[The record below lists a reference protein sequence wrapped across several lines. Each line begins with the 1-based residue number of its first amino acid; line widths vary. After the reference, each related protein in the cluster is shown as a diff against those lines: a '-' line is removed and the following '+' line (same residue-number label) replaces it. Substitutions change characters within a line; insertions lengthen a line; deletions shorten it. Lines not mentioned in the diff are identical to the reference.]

1 MSIFNRLSDI
11 INSNISSLLDKAE
24 NPEKMIRMVIQ
35 EMEETLVEVRSGTAK
50 VIAEKKTLSRRAEQ
64 LKKQAHDWEGKAE
77 LALSKG
83 REDLAKAALLEKSN
97 INSSVAITEKDLLK
111 LDETL
116 DKLSIEIE
124 QLQAKLNDARARQ
137 KTIVMRTTATE
148 SRLNVNRQLHSY
160 SIDNAMDKFEYYEK
174 KIDQMEGQMDS
185 IHIEKRG
192 LQSEFDELE
201 KQESIDK
208 ELEDLKN
215 KLKDQY
221 AFKMGI
227 FEFIIALVAMVLGAV
242 TFWILLLRKGRR
254 TVRIEPDGK
263 YNMGEL
269 SAMAESLTE
278 RIDILESIL
287 DAEVPDWR

>member
-64 LKKQAHDWEGKAE
+64 LKKQAQDWESKAE

-83 REDLAKAALLEKSN
+83 REDLAKAALMEKSN
-97 INSSVAITEKDLLK
+97 INSSVEITEKDLEK

-116 DKLSIEIE
+116 NKLSVEIE

-137 KTIVMRTTATE
+137 KTIVMRTTATA

-160 SIDNAMDKFEYYEK
+160 SIDNAMNKFEYYEK

-201 KQESIDK
+201 REESIDQ
-208 ELEDLKN
+208 ELENLKN
-215 KLKDQY
+215 KLKD
-221 AFKMGI
+221 K
-227 FEFIIALVAMVLGAV
+227 
-242 TFWILLLRKGRR
+242 
-254 TVRIEPDGK
+254 
-263 YNMGEL
+263 
-269 SAMAESLTE
+269 
-278 RIDILESIL
+278 
-287 DAEVPDWR
+287 

>member
-1 MSIFNRLSDI
+1 MALETNGTFEVSTMSIFNRLSDI

-50 VIAEKKTLSRRAEQ
+50 VIAEKKTLARRAEQ
-64 LKKQAHDWEGKAE
+64 LKRQAQDWESKAE
-77 LALSKG
+77 LALSKE

-97 INSSVAITEKDLLK
+97 INSSVVITERDLAK
-111 LDETL
+111 LDGTL
-116 DKLSIEIE
+116 DKLSTEIE

-137 KTIVMRTTATE
+137 KTIVMRTTATQ

-201 KQESIDK
+201 KQESIDQ
-208 ELEDLKN
+208 ELEDLKT
-215 KLKDQY
+215 KLKHQ
-221 AFKMGI
+221 
-227 FEFIIALVAMVLGAV
+227 
-242 TFWILLLRKGRR
+242 
-254 TVRIEPDGK
+254 
-263 YNMGEL
+263 
-269 SAMAESLTE
+269 
-278 RIDILESIL
+278 
-287 DAEVPDWR
+287 

>member
-50 VIAEKKTLSRRAEQ
+50 VIAEKKTLTRRAEQ
-64 LKKQAHDWEGKAE
+64 LKKQANDWEAKAE

-83 REDLAKAALLEKSN
+83 REDLAKAALMEKAS
-97 INSSVAITEKDLLK
+97 INSSVDITEKDLLK

-116 DKLSIEIE
+116 DKLSVEIE

-160 SIDNAMDKFEYYEK
+160 SIDNAMNKFEYYEK
-174 KIDQMEGQMDS
+174 KIDQMEGQMDT
-185 IHIEKRG
+185 IHMEKRG

-201 KQESIDK
+201 REESIDK
-208 ELEDLKN
+208 ELENLKN
-215 KLKDQY
+215 KLKD
-221 AFKMGI
+221 K
-227 FEFIIALVAMVLGAV
+227 
-242 TFWILLLRKGRR
+242 
-254 TVRIEPDGK
+254 
-263 YNMGEL
+263 
-269 SAMAESLTE
+269 
-278 RIDILESIL
+278 
-287 DAEVPDWR
+287 

>member
-50 VIAEKKTLSRRAEQ
+50 VIAEKKTLTRRAEQ
-64 LKKQAHDWEGKAE
+64 LRKQAGDWESKAE

-97 INSSVAITEKDLLK
+97 INASVEITEKDLLK

-116 DKLSIEIE
+116 DKLSVEIE

-148 SRLNVNRQLHSY
+148 SRLNVNRQLHNY

-185 IHIEKRG
+185 IHVEKRG

-215 KLKDQY
+215 KLKDQ
-221 AFKMGI
+221 
-227 FEFIIALVAMVLGAV
+227 
-242 TFWILLLRKGRR
+242 
-254 TVRIEPDGK
+254 
-263 YNMGEL
+263 
-269 SAMAESLTE
+269 
-278 RIDILESIL
+278 
-287 DAEVPDWR
+287 

>member
-11 INSNISSLLDKAE
+11 INSNIASLLDKAE

-64 LKKQAHDWEGKAE
+64 LKRQAKDWEGKAE

-97 INSSVAITEKDLLK
+97 INASVVITERDLAK

-116 DKLSIEIE
+116 DKLSVEIE

-148 SRLNVNRQLHSY
+148 SRLHVNRQLHNY
-160 SIDNAMDKFEYYEK
+160 SIDNAMNKFEYYEK

-215 KLKDQY
+215 KLKNQ
-221 AFKMGI
+221 
-227 FEFIIALVAMVLGAV
+227 
-242 TFWILLLRKGRR
+242 
-254 TVRIEPDGK
+254 
-263 YNMGEL
+263 
-269 SAMAESLTE
+269 
-278 RIDILESIL
+278 
-287 DAEVPDWR
+287 

>member
-64 LKKQAHDWEGKAE
+64 LKKQAQDWESKAE

-97 INSSVAITEKDLLK
+97 INSSVLITEKDLAK
-111 LDETL
+111 LDATL
-116 DKLSIEIE
+116 DKLSVEIE

-160 SIDNAMDKFEYYEK
+160 SIDNAMNKFEYYEK

-201 KQESIDK
+201 KQESIDQ

-215 KLKDQY
+215 KLKDQ
-221 AFKMGI
+221 
-227 FEFIIALVAMVLGAV
+227 
-242 TFWILLLRKGRR
+242 
-254 TVRIEPDGK
+254 
-263 YNMGEL
+263 
-269 SAMAESLTE
+269 
-278 RIDILESIL
+278 
-287 DAEVPDWR
+287 

>member
-64 LKKQAHDWEGKAE
+64 LKKQALDWESKAE

-83 REDLAKAALLEKSN
+83 REDLAKAALMEKSN
-97 INSSVAITEKDLLK
+97 INSNVEITEKDLLK

-116 DKLSIEIE
+116 DKLSVEIE

-137 KTIVMRTTATE
+137 KTIVMRTSATE
-148 SRLNVNRQLHSY
+148 SRLNVNRQLHNY
-160 SIDNAMDKFEYYEK
+160 SVDNAMDKFEYYEK

-185 IHIEKRG
+185 IHIEQRG

-201 KQESIDK
+201 KQESIDQ
-208 ELEDLKN
+208 ELEDLKS
-215 KLKDQY
+215 KLKNQ
-221 AFKMGI
+221 
-227 FEFIIALVAMVLGAV
+227 
-242 TFWILLLRKGRR
+242 
-254 TVRIEPDGK
+254 
-263 YNMGEL
+263 
-269 SAMAESLTE
+269 
-278 RIDILESIL
+278 
-287 DAEVPDWR
+287 

>member
-64 LKKQAHDWEGKAE
+64 LKKQAQDWESKAE

-97 INSSVAITEKDLLK
+97 INSSVVITEKDLAK
-111 LDETL
+111 LDGTL
-116 DKLSIEIE
+116 DKLSTEIE

-148 SRLNVNRQLHSY
+148 SRLNVNRQLHSN
-160 SIDNAMDKFEYYEK
+160 SIDNAMNKFEYYEK

-185 IHIEKRG
+185 IHIEKRS

-201 KQESIDK
+201 RQESIDQ
-208 ELEDLKN
+208 ELEALKT
-215 KLKDQY
+215 KLKDQ
-221 AFKMGI
+221 
-227 FEFIIALVAMVLGAV
+227 
-242 TFWILLLRKGRR
+242 
-254 TVRIEPDGK
+254 
-263 YNMGEL
+263 
-269 SAMAESLTE
+269 
-278 RIDILESIL
+278 
-287 DAEVPDWR
+287 

>member
-174 KIDQMEGQMDS
+174 KIDQMEGQVDS

-215 KLKDQY
+215 KLKDQ
-221 AFKMGI
+221 
-227 FEFIIALVAMVLGAV
+227 
-242 TFWILLLRKGRR
+242 
-254 TVRIEPDGK
+254 
-263 YNMGEL
+263 
-269 SAMAESLTE
+269 
-278 RIDILESIL
+278 
-287 DAEVPDWR
+287 

>member
-64 LKKQAHDWEGKAE
+64 LKKQAQDWEGKAE

-97 INSSVAITEKDLLK
+97 INSSVVVTERDLAK
-111 LDETL
+111 LDGTL
-116 DKLSIEIE
+116 DKLSTEIE

-137 KTIVMRTTATE
+137 KTIVIRTTATE

-160 SIDNAMDKFEYYEK
+160 SIDNAMNKFEYYEK

-201 KQESIDK
+201 KQESIDQ
-208 ELEDLKN
+208 ELEALKT
-215 KLKDQY
+215 KLKDQ
-221 AFKMGI
+221 
-227 FEFIIALVAMVLGAV
+227 
-242 TFWILLLRKGRR
+242 
-254 TVRIEPDGK
+254 
-263 YNMGEL
+263 
-269 SAMAESLTE
+269 
-278 RIDILESIL
+278 
-287 DAEVPDWR
+287 